1 MSEHTENSPRD
12 GRALPE
18 LLSPAGSAESLR
30 AALAAGADAV
40 YFGGT
45 SFSNRMR
52 AKNFGDDELS
62 EAIKLCHSVGAA
74 AHITINTRVRD
85 RELDDVLHLADVLLS
100 DPDTAPDA
108 LIVADFGIAGEIH
121 RRYPNVHLHAS
132 TQTSLC
138 SPADCAVLA
147 KMGFTRL
154 VVPRELSRDEIRA
167 LCDTSEI
174 EIEMFLHG
182 AHCVSCSGQCLLS
195 YMMGGRSGNRGECAQ
210 PCRLPFSVVGDG
222 VKKQT
227 NPDALSLADMCLAG
241 RIPEVI
247 DTGVRSLKLEGRLKS
262 PAYVYG
268 TTRIYRRLLDERRS
282 ATKEEVAELARLFSR
297 GFTDGYFTHNYSKMS
312 SVRVSGDAERAV
324 SSAEIRTALNERIE
338 KYAKNQPC
346 RALSAE
352 LFLEKGC
359 PARLTLSLRDEAEL
373 SVTVTGDIPQSATG
387 APVTC
392 ESAAKNLVKLGGT
405 GYSLSADDIEFHID
419 DGLWYAVSGINE
431 LRRRAVTSL
440 SEKIESAKSEKA
452 EREVVYS
459 TEEALVGR
467 ETDKKEGRAISANR
481 TIQTAELADVR
492 VLVEKSTARMLSEYF
507 DTLYVPWHSYE
518 KARAYLAVSEAEAET
533 KTELASVMPVYTPND
548 EITKKRLSALATA
561 GCGRILCHTVGQAV
575 LAMNAGMTA
584 DVSFRANITNTG
596 AYNVYRELGCDRIIL
611 SPELPSGAVSAIGG
625 GAVVYGRLP
634 LMVLSRC
641 VICGGKCPHGNAGG
655 RDTEVRRARE
665 CVCGAVLRD
674 RRGEEF
680 PIIGD
685 SAGDCV
691 NVVYNSV
698 PTWMADR
705 PDVLKTISHRH
716 FMFSTEKS
724 DEIADVIS
732 DHKAHSSRD
741 NVRRM

>member
-1 MSEHTENSPRD
+1 
-12 GRALPE
+12 
-18 LLSPAGSAESLR
+18 
-30 AALAAGADAV
+30 
-40 YFGGT
+40 
-45 SFSNRMR
+45 MR

-85 RELDDVLHLADVLLS
+85 RELDDVLRLADVLLS
-100 DPDTAPDA
+100 NPDTAPDA

-210 PCRLPFSVVGDG
+210 PCRLPFSVVGDC

-282 ATKEEVAELARLFSR
+282 ATKEEIAELARLFSR

-346 RALSAE
+346 HALCAE

-359 PARLTLSLRDEAEL
+359 PARLTLSLRDEADI
-373 SVTVTGDIPQSATG
+373 SATVTGDVPQSATG

-405 GYSLSADDIEFHID
+405 GYSLSVDDIEFHID

-431 LRRRAVTSL
+431 LRRRAVTAL

-452 EREVVYS
+452 EREDVYS
-459 TEEALVGR
+459 TEKTAVGR
-467 ETDKKEGRAISANR
+467 ETDKKEGRPIFVNQ

-492 VLVEKSTARMLSEYF
+492 VLAEKSTAQLLSEYF
-507 DTLYVPWHSYE
+507 DTLYVPWHSYV
-518 KARAYLAVSEAEAET
+518 KAAAYLAASET

-561 GCGRILCHTVGQAV
+561 GCGRVLCHTVGQAV

-596 AYNVYRELGCDRIIL
+596 AYDVYRELGCERIIL
-611 SPELPSGAVSAIGG
+611 SPELPVGAVSAIGG

-641 VICGGKCPHGNAGG
+641 VICSGKCPHGNAGG
-655 RDTEVRRARE
+655 RDTEVRRARNE
-665 CVCGAVLRD
+665 VCGAVLRD

-705 PDVLKTISHRH
+705 PDVLKTIAHRH
-716 FMFSTEKS
+716 FMFSTES
-724 DEIADVIS
+724 PREAEEAIRGYMER
-732 DHKAHSSRD
+732 SSRD
-741 NVRRM
+741 GVRRM